1 MGHVYIYIYV
11 FGNLPGARLR
21 YPPPLVA
28 VREPWSEAAERSAA
42 MNGQQIS
49 LLVGK
54 EPNSPLGFKV
64 RVHERFAER
73 WARLGYL
80 GPVSR
85 SGVQLSAGGGDA
97 CVVCRR
103 R

>member
-1 MGHVYIYIYV
+1 
-11 FGNLPGARLR
+11 
-21 YPPPLVA
+21 
-28 VREPWSEAAERSAA
+28 